1 LTFIHSAGEKNILQT
16 VLLSFFSVFI
26 FSMPSKVIIIVIEF
40 MFQVSSLLQILEH
53 KNYDVPL
60 LEVSY
65 SYLRRGVV

>member
-40 MFQVSSLLQILEH
+40 IMPSARL
-53 KNYDVPL
+53 
-60 LEVSY
+60 
-65 SYLRRGVV
+65 

>member
-40 MFQVSSLLQILEH
+40 MFLGINSIVILLYKH
-53 KNYDVPL
+53 NDTATN
-60 LEVSY
+60 
-65 SYLRRGVV
+65 